1 MHWQHADGKTGQ
13 TQLGIEAQGWC
24 RPKLSLK
31 RGNLPSFYVAG
42 MTLALSKR

>member
-24 RPKLSLK
+24 RPKLSPK
-31 RGNLPSFYVAG
+31 RSNLPSLYDAD
-42 MTLALSKR
+42 MTD